1 VDYERTARMIFVE
14 ASSFEAILTSNRRIE
29 AAINQPKPTVA
40 EKFESAARDKFRQRS
55 IPLVERTPAPECTEP
70 THPRI
75 KRGISRTAKR
85 FVTQLT
91 QLTQLAGLSEALAAW

>member
-1 VDYERTARMIFVE
+1 MDYERTARMIFVE

-75 KRGISRTAKR
+75 KRGISAKR
-85 FVTQLT
+85 FVT

>member
-1 VDYERTARMIFVE
+1 MDYERTARMIFVE

-75 KRGISRTAKR
+75 KRGISAKR
-85 FVTQLT
+85 FVTQL
-91 QLTQLAGLSEALAAW
+91 AGLSGAFGDEALAAC